1 MIGLNAVFGFTAAF
15 LNSYING
22 QVVPVALN
30 DPDSKYIGLL
40 SSVVPMVAA
49 AMSLLFGRISP
60 IIGKG
65 PILIFGA
72 LCFGGVILPFIVQPD
87 AGEYGWAALIVVY
100 SFHGTG
106 RATFEGTLRA
116 TFADY
121 FAYENEGAFAN
132 IILQN
137 GIASGVGYIRKSLD
151 YFIVEYCYSLFCIII
166 QSSLFLLMF
175 SSLNFYLLAIIS
187 KFLCSCF
194 FFCPL
199 FIFGGQ

>member
-49 AMSLLFGRISP
+49 GMSLLFGRISP

-72 LCFGGVILPFIVQPD
+72 LCFGGVVLPFIVQPD
-87 AGEYGWAALIVVY
+87 AREYGWTALIAVY
-100 SFHGTG
+100 AFHGTG

-137 GIASGVGYIRKSLD
+137 GIASGIGYIRKSLARLV
-151 YFIVEYCYSLFCIII
+151 YYCRIMLFV
-166 QSSLFLLMF
+166 
-175 SSLNFYLLAIIS
+175 
-187 KFLCSCF
+187 CF
-194 FFCPL
+194 VL
-199 FIFGGQ
+199 

>member
-72 LCFGGVILPFIVQPD
+72 LCFGGVVLPFIVQPD
-87 AGEYGWAALIVVY
+87 AAKYGWATLIAVY
-100 SFHGTG
+100 SLHGTG

-121 FAYENEGAFAN
+121 FSYEKEGAFAN

-137 GIASGVGYIRKSLD
+137 GISSGVGYIRKFARLL
-151 YFIVEYCYSLFCIII
+151 YCCILLFVVSYYYSIFFVSVDVLVIN
-166 QSSLFLLMF
+166 FLLTCH
-175 SSLNFYLLAIIS
+175 Y
-187 KFLCSCF
+187 
-194 FFCPL
+194 
-199 FIFGGQ
+199 

>member
-49 AMSLLFGRISP
+49 AMSLLFGRIS
-60 IIGKG
+60 IHIGKG

-72 LCFGGVILPFIVQPD
+72 LCFGGVVLPFIVQPD
-87 AGEYGWAALIVVY
+87 AAKYGWATLIAVY
-100 SFHGTG
+100 SLHGTG

-121 FAYENEGAFAN
+121 FSYEKEGAFAN

-137 GIASGVGYIRKSLD
+137 GISSGVGYIRKFARLL
-151 YFIVEYCYSLFCIII
+151 YCCILLFVVSYYYSIFFVSVDVLVIN
-166 QSSLFLLMF
+166 FLLTCH
-175 SSLNFYLLAIIS
+175 Y
-187 KFLCSCF
+187 
-194 FFCPL
+194 
-199 FIFGGQ
+199 